1 MALTKITSRILD
13 SSGVTTVGTIST
25 GVWQGTAINQTYLVG
40 QSGTNTGDET
50 LARINAL
57 DITELGTISSGVW
70 NGTVI
75 ASAYLDADTAHLST
89 TQTFTG
95 AKTFSS
101 AATFSGSVG
110 IGSTGIFAGT
120 NAILNLQGIGIA
132 LKNDKNGSNNNW
144 SYIQNTG
151 TGSNSDINFYTGNNS
166 SALNLSHSG
175 DATFGGSVSVNGIG
189 TTPSLRLNNTTSTTG
204 KDWHLYSLNNGTFG
218 LYDNTNSAY
227 RFNISPDGKVGI
239 GTTSPSAKL
248 TIDLG
253 DSSSAPTTFTT
264 SNSYLQLGTT
274 SYNTAG
280 AVYSIG
286 FGYTGGSTN
295 SPAYIGLKQT
305 GTGNATKGDL
315 VFLTRDS
322 TNDIAPTERLRISS
336 NGKVGIGTT
345 TMHQD
350 LNLISSSTSQSL
362 INIGTSNS
370 SRFLNVGV
378 SGSAGYIMMENAA
391 ALNIGTG
398 GVTRLSISS
407 TGAATFNSSLAG
419 FGAII
424 TNNNDSS
431 EGLLVRTSDNDG
443 TQYILDLQSSSS
455 ATGTNYSSKFK
466 VAKSGVSTFSGRANF
481 NGNINVVSANAE
493 IWIGESTSGGGAG
506 FLKWNDAG
514 NYLYLGNSYNSAF
527 NTDLVISNVGN
538 VGIGTD
544 SPDYQL
550 DIENS
555 SHAILRLHAGT
566 NSSASIRLKNDA
578 IDWDVNTQTNDTFAI
593 YSHTSNTQPFSILP
607 NGNVGI
613 GNTSPAQKLH
623 ILQPSYI
630 SPSTVQGLIRLTGQS
645 YQENSGT
652 TPSAGTSIEFY
663 NKWNTGSEYSVARIA
678 GRASQGYDGGLQF
691 DVGSNSGP
699 GGNGFTTAMSIL
711 ADGKVTIQQ
720 GLTVGTDNTLAGSNY
735 IKGDV
740 YRPGAGNY
748 VERIFDVS
756 ASSSGSSWIF
766 ARQFHDHVNWG
777 NGNINVIIQ
786 GTYYSHDKFFKG
798 DFSCRY
804 GYGGGSA
811 TITTNFNGGVPAPTW
826 QGAVNVG
833 GNIHYRNLVFAA
845 GAYTKYTIR
854 IILTG
859 TLVITSNSTANSANL
874 VWIPNF

>member
-25 GVWQGTAINQTYLVG
+25 GVWQGTAIDQTYLVG
-40 QSGTNTGDET
+40 QSGTNTGDQT
-50 LARINAL
+50 
-57 DITELGTISSGVW
+57 TISG
-70 NGTVI
+70 NAGTVTNGV
-75 ASAYLDADTAHLST
+75 YTVGN
-89 TQTFTG
+89 QTIGGT
-95 AKTFSS
+95 KTFSS
-101 AATFSGSVG
+101 
-110 IGSTGIFAGT
+110 
-120 NAILNLQGIGIA
+120 N
-132 LKNDKNGSNNNW
+132 
-144 SYIQNTG
+144 
-151 TGSNSDINFYTGNNS
+151 
-166 SALNLSHSG
+166 
-175 DATFGGSVSVNGIG
+175 
-189 TTPSLRLNNTTSTTG
+189 
-204 KDWHLYSLNNGTFG
+204 
-218 LYDNTNSAY
+218 
-227 RFNISPDGKVGI
+227 VGI

-466 VAKSGVSTFSGRANF
+466 VAKDGKVGIGVSPDTNSKLTIKGSGD
-481 NGNINVVSANAE
+481 S
-493 IWIGESTSGGGAG
+493 STS
-506 FLKWNDAG
+506 
-514 NYLYLGNSYNSAF
+514 NSIAVYNFANSSIF
-527 NTDLVISNVGN
+527 KVRDDGN

-555 SHAILRLHAGT
+555 SHAVLRLHAGT
-566 NSSASIRLKNDA
+566 NSSASLRLKNDA

-786 GTYYSHDKFFKG
+786 GTYYGSSQFFKG
-798 DFSCRY
+798 DFTCRY
-804 GYGGGSA
+804 GYSGGNA
-811 TITTNFNGGVPAPTW
+811 YITTNFNGGVPAPTW
-826 QGAVNVG
+826 QGAINVG
-833 GNIHYRNLVFAA
+833 GNTHYRNLVFAA

-859 TLVITSNSTANSANL
+859 GLVITSNATANSGNL
-874 VWIPNF
+874 VYIPNF